1 MEIKG
6 KIKAVSGPREFEKVM
21 QIGFTLEENSKKWY
35 NVSDEEQLLN
45 ELKKSIVIKD
55 AEIKFSY
62 DEKTKAVSNLTL
74 LKAPAKNSG
83 QDDMTNFEDLLS
95 AAHEK
100 FKERLQIET
109 ELVKDGNGN
118 PFINFE
124 RKEALFKAKVSVMSK
139 DLKTVQVFEAH
150 GDATEGNVGE
160 LIKPH
165 FIRMAETR
173 AIARALRWATN
184 NATVAEEEK
193 K

>member
-21 QIGFTLEENSKKWY
+21 QIGFLLEEDDTFWY

-45 ELKKSIVIKD
+45 ELKKSIVIKG
-55 AEIKFSY
+55 AEIKFNY

-74 LKAPAKNSG
+74 LSAPAKNSG
-83 QDDMTNFEDLLS
+83 QDDITNFEDLLS
-95 AAHEK
+95 SAHEK
-100 FKERLQIET
+100 FGNRLEIQT
-109 ELVKDGNGN
+109 ELVEDGNGN

-124 RKEALFKAKVSVMSK
+124 KKEALFKAKVSVMSK
-139 DLKTVQVFEAH
+139 DLKTIQVFEAH
-150 GDATEGNVGE
+150 GDATEDNVSD

>member
-21 QIGFTLEENSKKWY
+21 QIGFLLEENDTWY

-45 ELKKSIVIKD
+45 ELKKSIVIKG
-55 AEIKFSY
+55 AEIKFNY

-74 LKAPAKNSG
+74 LSAPTKNSG
-83 QDDMTNFEDLLS
+83 QDDITNFEDLLS

-100 FKERLQIET
+100 FGNRLEIET

-124 RKEALFKAKVSVMSK
+124 RKEALFKAKVSVMSET
-139 DLKTVQVFEAH
+139 DPSTLQVFEAH
-150 GDATEGNVGE
+150 GDATGDNVSD